1 MNGHDLATARSRAY
15 HQAIAERLASD
26 QQVLAAARGRVAG
39 WTAAEFVPFYAQQ
52 WAEVLAR
59 DPMDVAAFLR
69 ETSKL
74 ADELRQSSPFAGA
87 LDPRERWRIWREV
100 GERMAGG
107 EVKRTDKDSDDTK
120 DRG

>member
-15 HQAIAERLASD
+15 HREIAERLTRD
-26 QQVLAAARGRVAG
+26 QYVLEAARGRVAG

-59 DPMDVAAFLR
+59 DPTHVTAFLR
-69 ETSKL
+69 ETSEL

-100 GERMAGG
+100 GERMAG
-107 EVKRTDKDSDDTK
+107 ES
-120 DRG
+120 